1 VIKLTTSNSGHQMMQ
16 LRKMQIVTTI
26 HTQAQ
31 LVDLSPTLI
40 HNYLSTPLNTQLQM
54 LFLPNQGTLLEK
66 LSPATINI
74 KLKKFYT
81 ATPHIKKPSAS
92 IQLKKLP
99 STNLQPKNK
108 LSITYHTLTKLQKP
122 HTTRYIRLKMLSTV
136 SLN

>member
-1 VIKLTTSNSGHQMMQ
+1 MQ

-26 HTQAQ
+26 HTDAQ

-66 LSPATINI
+66 LSPTTTNTN
-74 KLKKFYT
+74 LKKFYT
-81 ATPHIKKPSAS
+81 ATSHIKKPSDS

-99 STNLQPKNK
+99 PTNLQPKNK

-122 HTTRYIRLKMLSTV
+122 PTTRYILLSTI